1 MPDLPPTIE
10 DNQKMEKKIRQCLEL
25 KNKQKVRDIK
35 CFIELGLGIVY
46 LNHKTDKRNLVEVI
60 EKIFIDPTQ
69 NITISFVDEIDLT
82 SYVVINT
89 TDMKNLPSSDDIA
102 RKWQKLY
109 RTRRQPKC
117 EQVSVQFPNIFRMVT
132 NSLDELLEALSI
144 QDFSINGQ
152 LATVYFRGD
161 CCFFEGL
168 PRTTTVERLR
178 EAIAKQISDQYTSK
192 NLIHIQYNKEGA
204 NALVIT
210 SGRAR
215 VWSLHSSIDLDGR
228 VFMKKDSL
236 ACRLLIRNVPRNIPI
251 SRICDHAIFGNSVV
265 KTLPNGEHM
274 IVEVSDIH
282 VYQKCIDRGVLRIDN
297 EVLYIDIYS
306 HSINPEDSEID
317 AETWYETEMCDITKP
332 DIMQFISNPQHHIFR
347 WKWNSEAFLKEFA
360 RWESTGRHERDKGQD
375 KHGKLCNLRRHALR
389 MTVMLN
395 TIGVVKKG
403 FYRIGEKEIKLKFD
417 RLKTIVY
424 DHKSKLKRGQTIS
437 LDEATKT
444 PHPSTI
450 VKVVNEDCLD
460 VYKNLVSEGRRPV
473 LLNMAN
479 ENDAGGGYK
488 RGDGAQE
495 ETLFR
500 RSNYYQSLDMTL
512 DNGKP
517 SARFYCNSNYQ
528 LEELSKHDKL
538 YPMNKF
544 GAIYTSGLNVFRLS
558 EKKGYSYMDIPMY
571 DVCSIAMAAYRE
583 PDTEGKDLLAP
594 KYSIGTRKKIE
605 NIFAIAY
612 QHKHDCLVLS
622 ALGCGAFRNPPTH
635 VANIFK
641 SVIEQYA
648 GYFKSIYFSIID
660 DHNTGQDFNPHG
672 NYQPF
677 HQVLHDFNATPKRH
691 RTVDMMIGPW
701 RIVNQ
706 TTNKEVVLS
715 DIRICSST
723 PCQYGGKCEKI
734 QDEQHCREY
743 SHPPLCP
750 HASSSTSCKEK
761 NDDQHLLWFRH
772 RQKCRYSGEC
782 ELVETNLSHANEYE
796 HPEHC
801 RDRGR
806 CDNMNEDHL
815 RLYRHVPLCRH
826 RLQCTEFNGRSAEHC
841 DKFRH
846 CVSNCRFG
854 HFCVRFHDEDHWKE
868 ENHPFKEACPFTPF
882 HCRHHTQLSQ
892 SANIRTLPI
901 ETQNHCLKYSHVC
914 RFGRQCP
921 DKNERH
927 WSNTIHVAR
936 QMCSKGSDC
945 RKQHEEEHLNS
956 YSHPGIEDIRRLC
969 DNPAYHCKEKRK
981 LEHIRQYRHQGNYDR
996 SGVIRCFGHNKD
1008 INFME
1013 NQENTIKRIKEH
1025 TKSWKSTSV
1034 SSLGDIQNLVKSFQP
1049 VHRCNKVIFESIL
1062 LHGHVMSLGHME
1074 HLKKASFVAQAV
1086 QEHEEVRAI
1095 LDQIP
1100 GATVDGPIKEFIVAI
1115 VRGVYSKKYAGGTAP
1130 TMSDSTDDH
1139 DETRRRYERM
1149 LKAMM
1154 KEEELNTIEKCA
1166 RDIAEASWNLHHSR
1180 TGIGYAPDKVL
1191 GTDKHVFS
1199 ILGPHLGHYYGDIF
1213 LVFKPELMLHPDTNL
1228 SPQAGTSFNSARTF
1242 VHRSWITDPTA
1253 PADRVKCFHQ
1263 SKLHASMPGYE
1274 YAVALELI
1282 AVTGVKKTS
1291 MDVNVHDIFDR
1302 WKKVD
1307 SHEVFEAHLPQLIP
1321 LDYVEEIYIAKNLFA
1336 SLSEAAQKSTKKIFG
1351 DSLHITDH
1359 EINLTDTSR
1368 HGTQPADKSRADYQ
1382 DYVTNKLIEKF
1393 EKQAERARHMDGMM
1407 ITLAPS
1413 HFSDQIG
1420 LPFTISDAF
1429 SHYHHTHRH
1438 ASNPD
1443 NIYIYWQTMGG
1454 DMMMTLSNEPIDL
1467 KSDQKDLRCLV
1478 CYVAEQPST
1487 KIEKYNEDYSYLNA
1501 GDPFRHAMIM
1511 RDGQCSQKSQTFYRG
1526 CNLDDWMTFCLKLE
1540 TRTGEVTL
1548 SHAGSNGIYCYEKI
1562 TCTFV
1567 KTTLDLN
1574 QLKYIHVSA
1583 GSQKIP
1589 IRNLVVT
1596 FEPIADLHPTF
1607 DKNFKRTEHTSRIEI
1622 DRTNVNERPSGLN
1635 DLSRDEPSLL
1645 GRIRHSS
1652 NDLIR
1657 HRQMLPPCRE
1667 SVNCLLQ
1674 NSSRHMKEYSH
1685 PCPYSELCRKK
1696 DDEPHLTH
1704 ERHRANPC
1712 PSKGACQ
1719 RLDDPFHRA
1728 KFRHEGYPDF
1738 LTPCR
1743 DGEECENKSK
1753 DHRIKYS
1760 HGEEIKVIHEQTR
1773 KRVFL

>member
-1 MPDLPPTIE
+1 M
-10 DNQKMEKKIRQCLEL
+10 Q
-25 KNKQKVRDIK
+25 
-35 CFIELGLGIVY
+35 LGLGVVS
-46 LNHKTDKRNLVEVI
+46 LHNEADKQNLTEEI
-60 EKIFIDPTQ
+60 EKIIIDSSKNT
-69 NITISFVDEIDLT
+69 TVSFVDEIDLT

-89 TDMKNLPSSDDIA
+89 TDMKNLPSSDEIV
-102 RKWQKLY
+102 RRWKKIY
-109 RTRRQPKC
+109 KTRREPDC
-117 EQVSVQFPNIFRMVT
+117 EQVSVQFPNIFRVVT

-144 QDFSINGQ
+144 QDFSINDQ

-161 CCFFEGL
+161 CCFFEDL

-178 EAIAKQISDQYTSK
+178 EVIGKQISDRSLSK
-192 NLIHIQYNKEGA
+192 ELIHIQYNKEGA
-204 NALVIT
+204 NAVTIT

-251 SRICDHAIFGNSVV
+251 SRIRDHKLFNNSVV
-265 KTLPNGEHM
+265 KTLPSSEHV
-274 IVEVSDIH
+274 ILELSNKGI
-282 VYQKCIDRGVLRIDN
+282 YELCLERGALRIDDHI
-297 EVLYIDIYS
+297 LKIDVYS
-306 HSINPEDSEID
+306 HSHNPEDSEID

-332 DIMQFISNPQHHIFR
+332 DIMQFISNPQHHIFH
-347 WKWNSEAFLKEFA
+347 WKWNSEAFIKEFT

-395 TIGVVKKG
+395 TIGVVKRG
-403 FYRIGEKEIKLKFD
+403 FYRVGEKEIKLKFD
-417 RLKTIVY
+417 RLKTIFY
-424 DHKSKLKRGQTIS
+424 DHKSRLKRGKTIS
-437 LDEATKT
+437 LDEATET
-444 PHPSTI
+444 PNPSTI

-460 VYKNLVSEGRRPV
+460 VYKTLVSEGRRPV

-479 ENDAGGGYK
+479 ANDAGGGYK

-517 SARFYCNSNYQ
+517 SARLYCNSSCE
-528 LEELSKHDKL
+528 LEELSERDEL
-538 YPMNKF
+538 YPMHEF

-571 DVCSIAMAAYRE
+571 DVCSIAMAAYRDPQME
-583 PDTEGKDLLAP
+583 KKDLLAP
-594 KYSIGTRKKIE
+594 KHSIGTRKKIE

-672 NYQPF
+672 NYKPF
-677 HQVLHDFNATPKRH
+677 HQVLNDFNATPKRH

-715 DIRICSST
+715 DIRICSSS

-750 HASSSTSCKEK
+750 HANSSTPCKEK

-772 RQKCRYSGEC
+772 RQKCRYGGEC
-782 ELVETNLSHANEYE
+782 ELVETNPSHANEYE

-806 CDNMNEDHL
+806 CVNMNEDHL

-826 RLQCTEFNGRSAEHC
+826 RLQCTEFNRRSAEHC

-854 HFCVRFHDEDHWKE
+854 HFCVRFHNEEHWKE

-892 SANIRTLPI
+892 STNIRTLPV

-914 RFGRQCP
+914 RFGRQCQ
-921 DKNERH
+921 DKTDLH
-927 WSNTIHVAR
+927 WTNTIHVAR
-936 QMCSKGSDC
+936 QICSKGSDC

-956 YSHPGIEDIRRLC
+956 FSHPGIADIRRLC
-969 DNPAYHCKEKRK
+969 DNPAYRCKDKRK
-981 LEHIRQYRHQGNYDR
+981 PEHIRQHRHQGNYDR
-996 SGVIRCFGHNKD
+996 SGVISCFGHNKD

-1062 LHGHVMSLGHME
+1062 LHGHVMSRGHME
-1074 HLKKASFVAQAV
+1074 YLKKTSFVAQSV
-1086 QEHEEVRAI
+1086 REYKRVRAI
-1095 LDQIP
+1095 LDRHP
-1100 GATVDGPIKEFIVAI
+1100 GLTDDNNVKVFIEAI
-1115 VRGVYSKKYAGGTAP
+1115 VCGVYSNKYAGGGALATGGAP
-1130 TMSDSTDDH
+1130 AMSDSTNDH
-1139 DETRRRYERM
+1139 DSTKRRHKRL

-1154 KEEELNTIEKCA
+1154 KQEELNTIEKCA
-1166 RDIAEASWNLHHSR
+1166 QDIAEASWNLHNSPM
-1180 TGIGYAPDKVL
+1180 GIGHPPDKVL

-1199 ILGPHLGHYYGDIF
+1199 ILGPNHGHYYGDIF
-1213 LVFKPELMLHPDTNL
+1213 LVFKPELMLHPDTNF
-1228 SPQAGTSFNSARTF
+1228 SPQAGTSFNSGRTF
-1242 VHRSWITDPTA
+1242 GHRSWITDPTA

-1274 YAVALELI
+1274 YAAALELI
-1282 AVTGVKKTS
+1282 AVTGARKTS
-1291 MDVNVHDIFDR
+1291 MDVNVHDIFNR

-1321 LDYVEEIYIAKNLFA
+1321 LDYVEEIYITKNLFA
-1336 SLSEAAQKSTKKIFG
+1336 SLSEAAQTSAKNIFG
-1351 DSLHITDH
+1351 DSLHITDL
-1359 EINLTDTSR
+1359 EINLTDTSSN
-1368 HGTQPADKSRADYQ
+1368 GSKPADKSRADYQ
-1382 DYVTNKLIEKF
+1382 DYVTKKLIEKF
-1393 EKQAERARHMDGMM
+1393 EKQAGRARNVDGMM

-1413 HFSDQIG
+1413 QFSDQIV
-1420 LPFTISDAF
+1420 LPLTIPDAYN
-1429 SHYHHTHRH
+1429 HYHRTRKHG
-1438 ASNPD
+1438 SNPD
-1443 NIYIYWQTMGG
+1443 SIYIYWQTMGG
-1454 DMMMTLSNEPIDL
+1454 DMMMTLSNEQIDIE

-1487 KIEKYNEDYSYLNA
+1487 KTEKYNEDYSYLNA

-1526 CNLDDWMTFCLKLE
+1526 CNLNDWMTFCLKLE
-1540 TRTGEVTL
+1540 KRTGVVTL
-1548 SHAGSNGIYCYEKI
+1548 SHAGPNGIYCYEKI
-1562 TCTFV
+1562 SDTFA
-1567 KTTLDLN
+1567 KAMLDIN

-1583 GSQKIP
+1583 GSQKVP
-1589 IRNLVVT
+1589 IQNLVVT
-1596 FEPIADLHPTF
+1596 FEPIANFHPTF
-1607 DKNFKRTEHTSRIEI
+1607 DKHFKRGDNDTTSQVKKSQAR
-1622 DRTNVNERPSGLN
+1622 DRESSPQSKERSEEKPSFFNRVVAGVAKLVGY
-1635 DLSRDEPSLL
+1635 DPD
-1645 GRIRHSS
+1645 GKT
-1652 NDLIR
+1652 
-1657 HRQMLPPCRE
+1657 LPPCPNT
-1667 SVNCLLQ
+1667 VNCLLQ
-1674 NSSRHMKEYSH
+1674 DSSEHMKEYSH
-1685 PCPYSELCRKK
+1685 PCPFSELCRKK
-1696 DDEPHLTH
+1696 DDEPYLTH
-1704 ERHRANPC
+1704 ESHRVASC
-1712 PSKGACQ
+1712 QLKGACQ
-1719 RLDDPFHRA
+1719 RLNDPFHRA
-1728 KFRHEGYPDF
+1728 KLRHEGYPDF

-1743 DGEECENKSK
+1743 DGEVCKNKSR
-1753 DHRIKYS
+1753 DHLIKYS
-1760 HGEEIKVIHEQTR
+1760 HGE
-1773 KRVFL
+1773 RVQLSKDKTCKLPFFTDLFWIFFSI